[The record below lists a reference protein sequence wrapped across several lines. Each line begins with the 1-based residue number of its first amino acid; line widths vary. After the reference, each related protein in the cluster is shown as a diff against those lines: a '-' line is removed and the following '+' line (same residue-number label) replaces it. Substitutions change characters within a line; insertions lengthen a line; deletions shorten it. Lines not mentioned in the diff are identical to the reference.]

1 MENFDAGKDL
11 GKEKSL
17 WPLYRLARHIP
28 RSRSEIVVLVLAGI
42 LMLTYVLSTYFQY
55 PDLLN
60 QVRSLVSDGL
70 NFVASV
76 LGFLVAGFTIFVTIT
91 KTEVFVAMAKKRH
104 TDFQGLTW
112 FKYSMAVFMYVFAHY
127 FAFIVFAYILKIFIP
142 FCGPAHV
149 VRLLLLK
156 HWIHADRL
164 VWGVTGFVL
173 LSLSLWLLHLVLLLK
188 GFIFNIYAVVTTVVR
203 WELEQEKRKA
213 SGG

>member
-1 MENFDAGKDL
+1 MENFDAGRDL

-17 WPLYRLARHIP
+17 WQLYRLAKNIP
-28 RSRSEIVVLVLAGI
+28 RSKSEVAVMLSAGI
-42 LMLTYVLSTYFQY
+42 LMLAYVLSTYFEY

-60 QVRSLVSDGL
+60 QVRSIVSDGL

-91 KTEVFVAMAKKRH
+91 KTEVFVAMAKRKH
-104 TDFQGLTW
+104 SAFGELTW

-127 FAFIVFAYILKIFIP
+127 FAFIVVAYIVKVSLAVG
-142 FCGPAHV
+142 GPAHV
-149 VRLLLLK
+149 ARLLLLK

-164 VWGVTGFVL
+164 VWGVIGFSL

-203 WELEQEKRKA
+203 WELEQEKKKA